1 MALDARTVHDV
12 LWRAA
17 DAWAAAT
24 DAERD
29 AHVNAQEASMLD
41 GTTHPMLRACARAAA
56 REVRSQA
63 RARRDMEA
71 LARGMPAADLTGA
84 AGFAATS
91 PCPTQN
97 SPRDGLAPGDVRAA
111 RAGSAVTAMRKAV
124 RKAVQGD
131 RPGGTGVRHRR
142 ARARAG
148 HGSQQRQAPG
158 GFKTPGAADA
168 TRRLSGGP
176 RTRPSEA
183 PRASRVTGSSQY
195 PCMVALRACR

>member
-1 MALDARTVHDV
+1 MALDARTVHDI

-91 PCPTQN
+91 
-97 SPRDGLAPGDVRAA
+97 
-111 RAGSAVTAMRKAV
+111 AGSAVAAMRE
-124 RKAVQGD
+124 AVQGD

-183 PRASRVTGSSQY
+183 TRASRVTGSSQY